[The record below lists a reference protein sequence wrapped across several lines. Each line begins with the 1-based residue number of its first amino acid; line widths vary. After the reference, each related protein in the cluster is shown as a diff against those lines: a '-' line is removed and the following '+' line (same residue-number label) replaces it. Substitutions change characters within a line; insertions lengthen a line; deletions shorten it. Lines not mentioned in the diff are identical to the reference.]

1 MVKTEIIDAQEK
13 LDKLSKKL
21 AKQRA
26 FVFNTE
32 TTGLDP
38 FTIKLLGISF
48 CFEDGKAYY
57 LDFKS
62 EIRPRS
68 TSPSAQSKVGGN
80 SKSETNPKSKI
91 QNPKSILE
99 NPKIEKYGHDLKYDF
114 EVLHKNGLNLAGV
127 AFDTMIA
134 AYLLNPGARVYDLD
148 PLVEAKLGEKITPL
162 PALIGKGRKKIS
174 LEAVPVLNFAKYS
187 CERAEATWR
196 LVKVLKSELE
206 ETNLVKVFK
215 EIEMP
220 LLPVLAKM
228 EIDGVK
234 IDANLLK
241 KYSEK
246 AKKDLVKIS
255 EKIFKLAKI
264 EFNLDS
270 PVQLREVLFEKLK
283 IKPAGL
289 RRGKT
294 GISTEAGELLKL
306 RTSHPIIDLILEYR
320 ELAKLCSTYL
330 DALPKMVDPKTGRIH
345 TSFNQ
350 AITATGRLSSS
361 KPNLQNIPTRSDL
374 GQMVR
379 RAFVASPGSKILA
392 ADYAH
397 IELRIIASLANDKK
411 MIAAFRAG
419 KDIHRET
426 ASQIWGVPP
435 EEVTPE
441 LRRAAK
447 TINFGVTYGMGAR
460 GLAEAAGISFDE
472 AKKFIGRYFTVY
484 EGIKNFIEETRRTA
498 QDLGYV
504 ETFFGRRRYLP
515 EIFSEIPMV
524 RAEAERMAVNMPVQ
538 GTAADIMKLAMIAV
552 AAGLPKI
559 SPRSKMILQVHD
571 ELVFE
576 APAAEIKKVARF
588 VKKTMEKVIK
598 LKVPIVA
605 EVEMGDN
612 WGEMKKVKS

>member
-1 MVKTEIIDAQEK
+1 MVKCEIIDSQKK
-13 LDKLSKKL
+13 LEDLVKKL

-48 CFEDGKAYY
+48 CFKEGEAYY
-57 LDFKS
+57 IDLKS
-62 EIRPRS
+62 QIRNP
-68 TSPSAQSKVGGN
+68 
-80 SKSETNPKSKI
+80 KSETNPKSKI
-91 QNPKSILE
+91 QNLKSILE

-114 EVLHKNGLNLAGV
+114 EVLHENGINLAGV
-127 AFDTMIA
+127 TFDTMIA

-148 PLVEAKLGEKITPL
+148 RMVEVKLGEKITPL
-162 PALIGKGRKKIS
+162 SALIGEGRKKIS
-174 LEAVPVLNFAKYS
+174 LAEVPAEKFAKYS
-187 CERAEATWR
+187 AERAEATWR
-196 LVKVLKSELE
+196 LAQILKLELE
-206 ETNLVKVFK
+206 ETNLIKVFK

-241 KYSEK
+241 KYSAGVE
-246 AKKDLVKIS
+246 KDLAKIS
-255 EKIFKLAKI
+255 KKIFKLAKTR
-264 EFNLDS
+264 FNLDS
-270 PVQLREVLFEKLK
+270 PIQLRQILFEKLK
-283 IKPAGL
+283 IKSDGL

-294 GISTEAGELLKL
+294 GISTEAGELFKL
-306 RTSHPIIDLILEYR
+306 RTAHPIIDLILEYR
-320 ELAKLCSTYL
+320 ELSKLKSTYL

-379 RAFVASPGSKILA
+379 KAFAAPAGFKILA

-411 MIAAFRAG
+411 MIAAFQAG

-426 ASQIWGVPP
+426 ASQVWGVPP
-435 EEVTPE
+435 GEVTPE

-447 TINFGVTYGMGAR
+447 TINFGVTYGMGAK
-460 GLAEAAGISFDE
+460 GLAESAGISFKE
-472 AKKFIGRYFTVY
+472 AKKFIARYFSVY
-484 EGIKNFIEETRRTA
+484 KGIKNFIEETRQTA

-504 ETFFGRRRYLP
+504 ETLFGRRRYLP
-515 EIFSEIPMV
+515 EIYSEIPAV
-524 RAEAERMAVNMPVQ
+524 RAEAERMAVNMSVQ
-538 GTAADIMKLAMIAV
+538 GTAADIMKIAMIAV

-576 APAAEIKKVARF
+576 VPEDEIKKVAKF
-588 VKKTMEKVIK
+588 VKETMERVVK
-598 LKVPIVA
+598 LKAPILV
-605 EVEMGDN
+605 EVEAGN
-612 WGEMKKVKS
+612 SWGEMVKIQN